1 MSTDEKI
8 STKQEWYDLKK
19 YKDEIQGFVKNK
31 RVSMDVLSQMERNYN
46 ILYRTVYFGTDESDV
61 ERFPY
66 AAEQFKVYKSA
77 LIEACLQGYSALVEV
92 TGNDAYSTLKAPEVK
107 KVMTQQFK
115 GMSLLENLSGDTLDD
130 WCFKGEAIS
139 FIKLKEKKEEFRRKV
154 TLTDQETNEPIMEFK
169 MIEGV
174 STKDLAIERIDPL
187 DFFVDGFDYRKDPIG
202 CTKIIRSYIDA
213 KTLLS
218 SDAYPLLSME
228 DKKAIVEKAGR
239 NGQSGTYYFNW
250 SFGTE
255 RNGASKS
262 DKDQIEVL
270 TFHGDYITS
279 DGKVL
284 NNICAVL
291 VGNCIANLRYNDV
304 STCRIIYAP
313 YKLDRR
319 THRGVSPLMVTTP
332 INKLTNR
339 VCDMFLKNLEDI
351 SNPWLLYQKGSILPA
366 QMNDM
371 RRKKEVEYNP
381 SDNPPT
387 FFAPPPAAMQGLQ
400 LVQLIIEQGKNVL
413 GLNKYMAGDSSGSV
427 RTAQESSIL
436 FQKANARMRVET
448 DVFSYNFMLN
458 LFNSFYSFN
467 RELAL
472 AYETPLDPIYADPE
486 LRINISTN
494 ASRADREGELQR
506 LMSMLNLPIAQMIFS
521 NLQPDQIILATRYL
535 MAKADLVDA
544 DNLLELIDQNGNATT
559 YVSPEQEAQIME
571 QQALPP
577 EMINNEETINQEGE
591 M

>member
-8 STKQEWYDLKK
+8 STKQEWYDLNK
-19 YKDEIQGFVKNK
+19 YKEEIQYFVKNK
-31 RVSMDVLSQMERNYN
+31 KLSMDVLSTMEKNYN

-77 LIEACLQGYSALVEV
+77 LIESCLPGYSALVEV
-92 TGNDAYSTLKAPEVK
+92 TGDDAYSTLKAPEVK

-130 WCFKGEAIS
+130 WCLKGEAVA

-154 TLTDQETNEPIMEFK
+154 TLTDQETNEPVMEFK

-174 STKDLAIERIDPL
+174 STRDLAIERIDPL
-187 DFFVDGFDYRKDPIG
+187 DFFVDGFDYQKDPIG
-202 CTKIIRSYIDA
+202 CIKIIRSYIDP
-213 KTLLS
+213 KTLLLS
-218 SDAYPLLSME
+218 NAYPLLSKE
-228 DKKAIVEKAGR
+228 DKKAIIDNRNK
-239 NGQSGTYYFNW
+239 NGQGGTYFFNW
-250 SFGTE
+250 NQGAE
-255 RNGASKS
+255 REGPSKT

-270 TFHGDYITS
+270 TFHGDYITT
-279 DGKVL
+279 DNKVL

-291 VGNCIANLRYNDV
+291 VGNRIANLRYNDV

-313 YKLDRR
+313 YKIDRR

-351 SNPWLLYQKGSILPA
+351 SNPWLLYEKGTIQPT
-366 QMNDM
+366 QMSNI
-371 RRKKEVEYNP
+371 RKKKEIEFNP
-381 SDNPPT
+381 SGNPPQ
-387 FFAPPPAAMQGLQ
+387 FFSPPPAAMQGLQ
-400 LVQLIIEQGKNVL
+400 LVQMIVDQGKNVL
-413 GLNKYMAGDSSGSV
+413 GLNKYMAGDASGSV

-458 LFNSFYSFN
+458 LFNSFYAFN

-472 AYETPLDPIYADPE
+472 GYETPLDPIYKDPQ

-494 ASRADREGELQR
+494 ASKADKEGELQR

-535 MAKADLVDA
+535 MAKADLIDA

-559 YVSPEQEAQIME
+559 YVSPEQEAQMMQGI
-571 QQALPP
+571 PT
-577 EMINNEETINQEGE
+577 EMINNDGTINQEGV

>member
-8 STKQEWYDLKK
+8 KTKQEWYDLNK

-31 RVSMDVLSQMERNYN
+31 KVSMDVLSTMEKNYN
-46 ILYRTVYFGTDESDV
+46 TLYRTVYFGTDESDV

-92 TGNDAYSTLKAPEVK
+92 TGDDAYSTLKAPEVK

-154 TLTDQETNEPIMEFK
+154 TLTDQETNEPVMEFK

-174 STKDLAIERIDPL
+174 STKDLDIERIDPL
-187 DFFVDGFDYRKDPIG
+187 DFYVDGFDYKKDPIG
-202 CTKIIRSYIDA
+202 CTKIIRSYIDS

-218 SDAYPLLSME
+218 SDAYPLLSKD
-228 DKKAIVEKAGR
+228 DKMSIIEGAGR
-239 NGQSGTYYFNW
+239 NGQGGTYYFNW

-255 RNGASKS
+255 RNGASKT

-270 TFHGDYITS
+270 TFHGDYITT

-291 VGNCIANLRYNDV
+291 VGNRIANLRYNDV

-319 THRGVSPLMVTTP
+319 THRAVSPLMVTTP

-351 SNPWLLYQKGSILPA
+351 SNPWLLYQKGTIQPA
-366 QMNDM
+366 QMNTM
-371 RRKKEVEYNP
+371 RSKKEIEYNP
-381 SDNPPT
+381 SANIPQ
-387 FFAPPPAAMQGLQ
+387 FFSPPPAAMQGLQ

-472 AYETPLDPIYADPE
+472 AYETPLDPIYADPQ
-486 LRINISTN
+486 LKINISTN
-494 ASRADREGELQR
+494 ASKADREGELQR

-535 MAKADLVDA
+535 MAKADLIDA

-559 YVSPEQEAQIME
+559 YVSPEQEAQMME

>member
-8 STKQEWYDLKK
+8 KTKQEWYDLNK
-19 YKDEIQGFVKNK
+19 YKSEIQGFVKNK
-31 RVSMDVLSQMERNYN
+31 KVSMDVLSTMERNYN

-92 TGNDAYSTLKAPEVK
+92 TGDDAYSTLKAPEVK

-154 TLTDQETNEPIMEFK
+154 TLTDQETNEPMMEFK

-174 STKDLAIERIDPL
+174 STKDLDIERIDPL
-187 DFFVDGFDYRKDPIG
+187 DFFVDGYDYKKDPIG
-202 CTKIIRSYIDA
+202 CTKIIRSYIDS

-218 SDAYPLLSME
+218 SDAYPLLSKD
-228 DKKAIVEKAGR
+228 DKMGIIESAGR
-239 NGQSGTYYFNW
+239 NGQGGTYYFNW

-255 RNGASKS
+255 RNGASKT

-270 TFHGDYITS
+270 TFHGDYITT

-319 THRGVSPLMVTTP
+319 THRSVSPLMVTTP

-351 SNPWLLYQKGSILPA
+351 SNPYLLYQKGTIQAA
-366 QMNDM
+366 QMSNM
-371 RRKKEVEYNP
+371 RKKREIEYNP
-381 SDNPPT
+381 SANIPQ
-387 FFAPPPAAMQGLQ
+387 FFSPPPAAMQGLQ
-400 LVQLIIEQGKNVL
+400 LVQMIIEQGKNVL

-494 ASRADREGELQR
+494 ASKADREGELQR

-535 MAKADLVDA
+535 MAKADLIDA

-559 YVSPEQEAQIME
+559 YVSPEQEAQMMQGI
-571 QQALPP
+571 PT

>member
-8 STKQEWYDLKK
+8 SSKQEWYDLKK

-31 RVSMDVLSQMERNYN
+31 RVSMDVLSQMEKNYN

-92 TGNDAYSTLKAPEVK
+92 TGDDAYSTLKAPEVK

-187 DFFVDGFDYRKDPIG
+187 DFFVDGFDYHKDPIG

-218 SDAYPLLSME
+218 SDAYPLLSID

-239 NGQSGTYYFNW
+239 NGQGGTYYFNW

-559 YVSPEQEAQIME
+559 YVSPEQES
-571 QQALPP
+571 
-577 EMINNEETINQEGE
+577 EMIQGIPTEMMNNVTDESQQGE